1 MAGKYGWFNKKK
13 SFTAYSAYPTCPEA
27 TVHALF
33 ELLSVKYLVVSTKT
47 LLVLLIKDVFP
58 PAVFHLLLLLSFNPT
73 ASSFC
78 E

>member
-1 MAGKYGWFNKKK
+1 MH
-13 SFTAYSAYPTCPEA
+13 
-27 TVHALF
+27 VLF
-33 ELLSVKYLVVSTKT
+33 ELLNVKYLVVSTKT
-47 LLVLLIKDVFP
+47 LLVLLRKDVFP